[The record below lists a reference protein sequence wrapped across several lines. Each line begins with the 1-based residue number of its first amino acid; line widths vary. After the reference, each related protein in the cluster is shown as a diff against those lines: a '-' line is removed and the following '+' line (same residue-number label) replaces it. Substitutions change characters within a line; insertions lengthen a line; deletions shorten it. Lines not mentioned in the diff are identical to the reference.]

1 LIAVHSTKRKFNSFV
16 QTLPLQNFLSG
27 LQSNDS
33 EQHQTKARTTMTTCD
48 AIKHP
53 VLADIESLENQTPEP
68 GYDTWLR
75 EKVGAT
81 LQRVGNGK
89 EELINHQD
97 VLPLLAARM
106 KVRLANSSNADS
118 LGESSAG

>member
-1 LIAVHSTKRKFNSFV
+1 
-16 QTLPLQNFLSG
+16 
-27 LQSNDS
+27 
-33 EQHQTKARTTMTTCD
+33 MTTCD

-53 VLADIESLENQTPEP
+53 VLADIESLENQTPES
-68 GYDTWLR
+68 GYDTWLH

-81 LQRVGNGK
+81 LQRVENGK